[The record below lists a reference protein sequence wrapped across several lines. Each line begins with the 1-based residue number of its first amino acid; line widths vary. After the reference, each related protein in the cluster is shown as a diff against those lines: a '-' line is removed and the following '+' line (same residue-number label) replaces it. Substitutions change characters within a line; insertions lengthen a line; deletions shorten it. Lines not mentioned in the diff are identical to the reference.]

1 MIYMLALLGCAV
13 LFWPSKKTE
22 KTIFDLSAIEL
33 APPAPRVLTFQEA
46 IASLSVVRK
55 RLEATGQLSGEQE
68 TAIDALTL
76 ALVRGSGKE

>member
-1 MIYMLALLGCAV
+1 MIYMLLLLGCAV
-13 LFWPSKKTE
+13 LFWPSKKTD

-33 APPAPRVLTFQEA
+33 APPPPRVMTFQEA

-55 RLEATGQLSGEQE
+55 RLESTGQLAEEQDA
-68 TAIDALTL
+68 AIDALTL